1 MARFD
6 HPSERMKDQT
16 QPEPPPHLM
25 AHARLAYELGGVRL
39 GLRLAWPVVPLVAL
53 ALGCCG
59 PAWVSLVLGGV
70 LLIACVGFSSAGG
83 EAGRAVRPGLVA
95 GSLCAALPIGMK
107 LLHLCSVVGCR
118 PLVQFC
124 LYGGLL
130 GGAVLGLQVGRLG
143 AGRPRFLAVAGGIAA
158 LAGSLGCVLAGLAGV
173 LGMLLGVLCASTP
186 FLLAARAR

>member
-1 MARFD
+1 MAPFD
-6 HPSERMKDQT
+6 RPPEQTPSN
-16 QPEPPPHLM
+16 PPPRLL
-25 AHARLAYELGGVRL
+25 AHARVAYELGGVRL
-39 GLRLAWPVVPLVAL
+39 GLRLAWPVIPLVAV

-59 PAWVSLVLGGV
+59 PTWVSLALGVV
-70 LLIACVGFSSAGG
+70 LLVASVGLISVGG
-83 EAGRAVRPGLVA
+83 EAGRAVRPGLLA

-130 GGAVLGLQVGRLG
+130 GGAVLGLQVGRLA
-143 AGRPRFLAVAGGIAA
+143 AGSPRFFAVAGGIAA